1 MSAPIVKYSAPIVK
15 FDGLTY
21 DISLFRADATGF
33 MKKVK
38 HSFGEHILTVC
49 GCKPEEL
56 HMWDRAKINGPPA
69 EDGLL
74 YYLFASNADIGRP
87 SLIWLKDKEE
97 AIALRKALRVA
108 EETAYEASFG
118 KKDRKCTFC
127 DSMESDCCGD
137 HGDEMRDG
145 ERHVRGRAVMD

>member
-21 DISLFRADATGF
+21 DISLFRADAGV

-74 YYLFASNADIGRP
+74 YYLFASNADIGLP

-118 KKDRKCTFC
+118 KKDRK
-127 DSMESDCCGD
+127 
-137 HGDEMRDG
+137 
-145 ERHVRGRAVMD
+145 